1 MQMLIKNAQLRGT
14 SALTDIAIDGGTIV
28 RLGTGLDIV
37 ADRVIDAQG
46 ALVTEPMIDPHIH
59 HDKVNVFEKVP
70 KNESGNLFEA
80 IEGWRDYKSKCP
92 PSDIVERGSVTV
104 DRAIASGTLFS
115 RSHVDV
121 DSYGKLKP
129 MEGVLALKQKYRGVM
144 DIQVVA
150 FPQEGIVKDPESASL
165 LEAALQM
172 GADVLGGMPANE
184 ACPDDSRTQVKKLF
198 DLAEKYGVDID
209 MHVDETDDPFFRTLE
224 MIADEAI
231 ARGYTGHRVT
241 AGHTCALAA
250 YDDHYARYVI
260 DKVARAEM
268 NIVTNPLSN
277 LMLQGREDKQPIR
290 RGITRVKELLAA
302 GVNVTIGEDNLNDMF
317 NPLGDANMLLTAN
330 ILTHAAQMTLPRE
343 IETVY
348 DMITFGAARVLGLAD
363 YGIREG
369 NPANLV
375 VLNARDVRTALRQ
388 LSECLYVIRSG
399 SVVSET
405 SVSRRLSI

>member
-1 MQMLIKNAQLRGT
+1 MQLLIKNAKLRGR
-14 SALTDIAIDGGTIV
+14 SDLTDISVDGGRIVAIDKAENAA
-28 RLGTGLDIV
+28 
-37 ADRVIDAQG
+37 ADRVIDAAG
-46 ALVTEPMIDPHIH
+46 SIVTEPMIDPHIH

-92 PSDIVERGSVTV
+92 PSDIVERGSDIV
-104 DRAIASGTLFS
+104 DRAITNGILFS
-115 RSHVDV
+115 RSHADV
-121 DSYGKLKP
+121 DSYGGLKP
-129 MEGVLALKQKYRGVM
+129 IEGVLELKKKYKGLM

-150 FPQEGIVKDPESASL
+150 FPQEGIVKDPQSEEL
-165 LEAALQM
+165 LEEALKM

-184 ACPDDSRTQVKKLF
+184 RCPDDSRTQVKKLF
-198 DLAEKYGVDID
+198 DLAEKYNVDVD
-209 MHVDETDDPFFRTLE
+209 MHVDESDDPFFRTLE

-260 DKVARAEM
+260 EKVARAEM

-343 IETVY
+343 LEKVY
-348 DMITFGAARVLGLAD
+348 DMITFGAAQVMGLKE
-363 YGIREG
+363 YGIKVG
-369 NPANLV
+369 NPANFVILH
-375 VLNARDVRTALRQ
+375 APDTRTALRRIA
-388 LSECLYVIRSG
+388 ECQYVVRNG
-399 SVVSET
+399 KVVAET
-405 SVSRRLSI
+405 AVSHRLL